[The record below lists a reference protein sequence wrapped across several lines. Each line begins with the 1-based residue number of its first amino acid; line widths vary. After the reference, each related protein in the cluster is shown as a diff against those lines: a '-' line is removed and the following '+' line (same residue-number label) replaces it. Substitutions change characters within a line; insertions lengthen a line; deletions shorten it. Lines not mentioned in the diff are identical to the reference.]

1 MQNQLKSLKDFG
13 TFSEQSLA
21 AIDACKQKRT
31 PILGVYC
38 IYAPAELIRAAGAVP
53 IGLCGK
59 KQAPIPA
66 AEEVLPAALCPLIKS
81 SFGYAKTNTCPYFDM
96 TDALLAETTCDGK
109 KKMYEF
115 MGRLKPLHLMHLPHT
130 GQGPGALAYW
140 RDAQNRL
147 EDFLEELTG
156 RRATDEALQR
166 EIALGN
172 RMRTE
177 LLAIARLAAAP
188 GSPVM
193 GLDLLPVM
201 ESTGFVTD
209 MPAYISRL
217 QALHQ
222 ELEQTLAATQQPDND
237 PRRPRVL
244 LTGTP
249 LGKGCEKTLRLLEEE
264 GAHVVAMDNCTG
276 LKGLDLP
283 VDETGDPRDAIAR
296 RYLSVPCSCMTP
308 NTGRLDFLERLR
320 SEFAVDAVVDSS
332 WLGCH
337 TYNVEAQVI
346 KEWSDSVELPFLHL
360 ETDYS
365 ESDTE
370 QMRTRIEAFLELLD

>member
-1 MQNQLKSLKDFG
+1 MPHQIETLKAF
-13 TFSEQSLA
+13 TAFSEQSLA
-21 AIDACKQKRT
+21 AIDACKQDGT

-38 IYAPAELIRAAGAVP
+38 IYAPSELIRAAGAVP

-66 AEEVLPAALCPLIKS
+66 AEEILPAALCPLIKS
-81 SFGYAKTNTCPYFDM
+81 SFGYAKTNTCPFFDL

-115 MGRLKPLHLMHLPHT
+115 LGRIKPLHLMHLPHT
-130 GQGPGALAYW
+130 SRGAGAFDYW
-140 RDAQNRL
+140 LNAQNEL
-147 EDFLEELTG
+147 EDFLETLTG
-156 RRATDEALQR
+156 KRASEDELSRQ
-166 EIALGN
+166 IALAN
-172 RMRTE
+172 RLRRE
-177 LLAIARLAAAP
+177 HLAIARLAADP
-188 GSPVM
+188 RSPAT

-209 MPAYISRL
+209 MEAYLARL
-217 QALHQ
+217 ADLRR
-222 ELEQTLAATQQPDND
+222 ELEQAVNHTPAPAK
-237 PRRPRVL
+237 PRTRVL

-249 LGKGCEKTLRLLEEE
+249 LGKGCEKTLRLIEEQ

-276 LKGLDLP
+276 LKGLDLE
-283 VDETGDPRDAIAR
+283 VDETGDPRRSLVR
-296 RYLSVPCSCMTP
+296 RYLRIPCSCMTP
-308 NTGRLDFLERLR
+308 NTGRLDFIERLCA
-320 SEFAVDAVVDSS
+320 EFAVDAVVDSS

-337 TYNVEAQVI
+337 TYNVEAQVVR
-346 KEWSDSVELPFLHL
+346 EWCAEKGLPFLHL